1 MKSFLYLRLAVSGIR
16 KNKKLYLPY
25 LLTCVGMVMMEYI
38 LLSLSDSPALRT
50 MRGGA
55 QLGFVLSLGKFVVAV
70 FAALFLLYTNSFLIR
85 RRNKEF
91 GLYNVLGMD
100 KSALGWVIFWENI
113 IVATLGLG
121 LGLLFGIG
129 LYKVAELG
137 LVNIIHADVDY
148 SFIISP
154 ESVKFTLWVFLPIF
168 ALLMVK
174 SMWQVRRARPLE
186 LLRSE
191 SAGEKPP
198 RANYLLGLGGVALLA
213 GAYYLSVT
221 STSALQA
228 FTMFFVA
235 VIMVI
240 VATYLIMISG
250 SVALCRLLQRS
261 KNYYYQKKHFVSV
274 SSMAFRMKRN
284 GAGLASICIL
294 STVVLVMISSTFS
307 LYIGV
312 EESINARYPHD
323 SGFGLDMER
332 LENLNEVCTAQV
344 REKFE
349 TLFQKEGAEPQNVEH
364 YRYATIYG
372 IIAGDRIEPDSSRTV
387 STELNYNLLRL
398 VAFIPVEDYNALN
411 GTDFTLEPGQALV
424 GCLRCSY
431 DAPRFRLGDVNLE
444 IAGKLPK
451 GLNTGEMAAAAAPSL
466 TLVVKD
472 LSEIDSLEKMEDYKG
487 RRMLQTRYYY
497 GCDFDLPEEEII
509 LLHDQQKQAIMQLE
523 FLGKEHGIGWIDECP
538 AQEREDFYITFGG
551 LFFIGIVLSAV
562 FIAAAVLIIYYKQV
576 SEGYEDQSRFTIMR
590 KVGMTKAD
598 IKRSVN
604 SQVLMVFFAP
614 LLMAGIHLAFA
625 FPMVWQ
631 LLQMFN
637 LRNLGLVIGANI
649 GAFLVF
655 CLFYVIIYRF
665 TARAYYGIVS
675 SDERR

>member
-148 SFIISP
+148 SFIISL

-294 STVVLVMISSTFS
+294 STMVLVMISSTFS

-538 AQEREDFYITFGG
+538 AREREDFYVTYGG

-604 SQVLMVFFAP
+604 SQVLTVFFAP
-614 LLMAGIHLAFA
+614 LLMAGVHLAFA

>member
-137 LVNIIHADVDY
+137 LVNIIHTDVDY
-148 SFIISP
+148 SFIVSS

-294 STVVLVMISSTFS
+294 STMVLVMISSTFS

-562 FIAAAVLIIYYKQV
+562 FIAAAALIIYYKQV
-576 SEGYEDQSRFTIMR
+576 SEGYEDQSRFAIMR
-590 KVGMTKAD
+590 KVGMTKTD

-604 SQVLMVFFAP
+604 SQVLTVFFAP
-614 LLMAGIHLAFA
+614 LLMAGVHLAFA

>member
-38 LLSLSDSPALRT
+38 LLSLSYAPALRAIK
-50 MRGGA
+50 GGA
-55 QLGFVLSLGKFVVAV
+55 QLHFLLSLGKFVVGV

-113 IVATLGLG
+113 IVAALGLG

-129 LYKVAELG
+129 LYKLAELG
-137 LVNIIHADVDY
+137 LVNIIHTDVDY
-148 SFIISP
+148 SFIVSP
-154 ESVKFTLWVFLPIF
+154 ESVKFTLLVFLPIF

-198 RANYLLGLGGVALLA
+198 KANYLLGLGGVALLA

-228 FTMFFVA
+228 FTMFFAA
-235 VIMVI
+235 VLMVI

-250 SVALCRLLQRS
+250 SVMLCRLLQKN

-274 SSMAFRMKRN
+274 SSMAYRMKRN

-294 STVVLVMISSTFS
+294 ATMVLVMISSTFS
-307 LYIGV
+307 LYVGV

-332 LENLNEVCTAQV
+332 LDNMNEANTAQV
-344 REKFE
+344 RENFE
-349 TLFQKEGAEPQNVEH
+349 ALFREEGVEPQNVEH

-372 IIAGDRIEPDSSRTV
+372 IIAEDRIEPDSSSAM
-387 STELNYNLLRL
+387 STELNYNLLR
-398 VAFIPVEDYNALN
+398 VIAFIPLEDFNALN

-431 DAPRFRLGDVNLE
+431 DEPRFRLGDVDLE

-451 GLNTGEMAAAAAPSL
+451 GLDTGELASNVAPSL

-472 LSEIDSLEKMEDYKG
+472 LSEIEPLEGMEDYKG

-497 GCDFDLPEEEII
+497 GCDFDLTEKEII
-509 LLHDQQKQAIMQLE
+509 ELHDRQKQAIRQLD
-523 FLGKEHGIGWIDECP
+523 FLGKDRGYSWIDECP

-551 LFFIGIVLSAV
+551 LFFVGIVLSAV
-562 FIAAAVLIIYYKQV
+562 FIAAAALIIYYKQV
-576 SEGYEDQSRFTIMR
+576 SEGYEDQSRFAIMR

-604 SQVLMVFFAP
+604 SQVLTVFFAP
-614 LLMAGIHLAFA
+614 LLMAGVHLAFA

-655 CLFYVIIYRF
+655 CLFYVIIYRL

>member
-294 STVVLVMISSTFS
+294 STMVLVMISSTFS

>member
-294 STVVLVMISSTFS
+294 STMVLVMISSTFS

-538 AQEREDFYITFGG
+538 AREREDFYVTYGG

-604 SQVLMVFFAP
+604 SQVLTVFFAP
-614 LLMAGIHLAFA
+614 LLMAGVHLAFA